1 MVYAAMALSLALT
14 STFEGLAV
22 MANVAALLLYV
33 LCCAAAWELQR
44 RDVQSDGKPFR
55 FPGARVLPFV
65 AIAVIIWILAHA
77 TRREFA
83 VLGAVLAVGSGLFLV
98 RRLTARQPAS

>member
-1 MVYAAMALSLALT
+1 MLALSLALT
-14 STFEGLAV
+14 STFEGLAI
-22 MANVAALLLYV
+22 MANAAALTLYV

-44 RDVQSDGKPFR
+44 RDVRSDGEPFG

-77 TRREFA
+77 TRREFTVLAA
-83 VLGAVLAVGSGLFLV
+83 VLVVGSVLYLL
-98 RRLTARQPAS
+98 RRLATNRQTA